1 MLKLVNITKRFG
13 DVLAADNVT
22 FDVDNGEFV
31 FITGP
36 SGSGKSTI
44 IKLVLRQ
51 IIQDSGDIFLD
62 ELDLG
67 KLKEKDIPKLRQRMG
82 VVFQDFK
89 MIPERTLREN
99 VEIALAVTKVPE
111 LEWKD
116 RVAHVLKLVGLEKR
130 LNFFPSQLAG
140 GEIQR
145 GSLARALVTNPS
157 IILADEP
164 TGNLDWKT
172 AEQIMELFEE
182 INKEGKTIIMA
193 THHLGIIEKHKK
205 RVIELKEGKVVSDSG
220 HKKVEKESSVKE
232 KEVKET
238 K

>member
-1 MLKLVNITKRFG
+1 MLKLINITKRFG

-22 FDVDNGEFV
+22 FDVGDGEFV

-44 IKLVLRQ
+44 IRLVLRQ
-51 IIQDSGDIFLD
+51 IVQDSGDIFLD

-67 KLKEKDIPKLRQRMG
+67 KLKDKDIPKLRQRMG

-99 VEIALAVTKVPE
+99 VEIALAVTKVPQ
-111 LEWKD
+111 LEWKN
-116 RVAHVLKLVGLEKR
+116 RVDHVLKLVGLEKR

-140 GEIQR
+140 GELQR

-205 RVIELKEGKVVSDSG
+205 RVIELKDGKVESDSG
-220 HKKVEKESSVKE
+220 HKKVEKENAVKE

>member
-1 MLKLVNITKRFG
+1 MLKLINVTKRFG
-13 DVLAADNVT
+13 DILAVDDVT
-22 FDVDNGEFV
+22 FSVENGEFV

-44 IKLVLRQ
+44 IKLILKQ
-51 IIQDSGDIFLD
+51 IVQDSGDIFLD
-62 ELDLG
+62 DLDVG
-67 KLKEKDIPKLRQRMG
+67 KMKEKDIPLLRQRMG

-99 VEIALAVTKVPE
+99 VEIALAVTKVPQ
-111 LEWKD
+111 LEWND

-140 GEIQR
+140 GELQR

-172 AEQIMELFEE
+172 AEQIIDLFEE

-193 THHLGIIEKHKK
+193 THHLGIMEKHKK
-205 RVIELKEGKVVSDSG
+205 RLIELKEGKITSDSG
-220 HKKVEKESSVKE
+220 RKKTEKEDTGKE
-232 KEVKET
+232 KELKT
-238 K
+238 SK

>member
-44 IKLVLRQ
+44 IRLVLRQ
-51 IIQDSGDIFLD
+51 IVQDSGDIFLD

-67 KLKEKDIPKLRQRMG
+67 KLKEKEIPTLRQRMG

-89 MIPERTLREN
+89 MIPERTLWEN
-99 VEIALAVTKVPE
+99 IEIALAVTKVPQS
-111 LEWKD
+111 EWKD

-130 LNFFPSQLAG
+130 SNFFPSQLAG

-172 AEQIMELFEE
+172 ADKILELFEE
-182 INKEGKTIIMA
+182 INKEGKTIVMA

-220 HKKVEKESSVKE
+220 HKKVEKENSAKE